1 MPFFLQSSCLGGCL
15 SCRVDQ
21 VAIGTK
27 AHSICETCMNC
38 PKGSEP
44 SIPCGGVGEVYKC
57 QPCAPG
63 TFSTEVN
70 KDECHHCKVCGP
82 GGIVQKN
89 CTSQSNTVCGP
100 CRRGFYL
107 EPFVQNCLP
116 CSACCND
123 GKDVYSSD
131 CKNSRMQCKKRRDSC
146 AVTQVTT
153 NVLHT
158 SQGITTPESPRA
170 KHSVIPS
177 QELQEG
183 QEVHKTKDKSK
194 ENSESGAADMTWI
207 AVVAVAVVV
216 SGTVVLI
223 GYKRKYIL
231 SRLLSQPP
239 RSNDLEPGTDIHIA
253 PGGWYSYCCWCYC
266 CCCCCCCCCCSCCC
280 CCCLDLKS
288 VCLFV
293 FFSP

>member
-1 MPFFLQSSCLGGCL
+1 MPFFLQSSCLGGCF

-107 EPFVQNCLP
+107 APFVQNCLP

-131 CKNSRMQCKKRRDSC
+131 CKNSRMQCKKRRGSC
-146 AVTQVTT
+146 AVAQVTT

-158 SQGITTPESPRA
+158 SQGISTSESPRV
-170 KHSVIPS
+170 KPSVIPS

-183 QEVHKTKDKSK
+183 QEVQDVHKTKD
-194 ENSESGAADMTWI
+194 MTI
-207 AVVAVAVVV
+207 AMVAVAVVV
-216 SGTVVLI
+216 SGTVVVLI
-223 GYKRKYIL
+223 GYKRRDIL
-231 SRLLSQPP
+231 SQLLNRPP
-239 RSNDLEPGTDIHIA
+239 RSSDVESETDIHTA
-253 PGGWYSYCCWCYC
+253 PVMELTAKKVHILQEPRGGWYSYCCC
-266 CCCCCCCCCCSCCC
+266 CCCCC

-293 FFSP
+293 IISP